1 MCGGPSGASMRQREF
16 ITLLGVIS
24 ASSLS
29 ARAQQ
34 SAIPVIGVLFRK
46 ELTSASGLKQTWA
59 FTLHMSASDPKRILD
74 HCPTRPPI
82 QS

>member
-46 ELTSASGLKQTWA
+46 ELTSASG
-59 FTLHMSASDPKRILD
+59 PKADLGFYAAHVRL
-74 HCPTRPPI
+74 
-82 QS
+82 